1 MQGTYEFMSN
11 QLLEA
16 MERGVSYLQSPID
29 DLFSFY
35 FTTQWAATFSNKNFP
50 NVEAIPLYFD
60 SIRQCLSGN
69 KEKRSWA
76 THEIIDPAKLKEDQY
91 GQFLVS
97 CKSFLR
103 SWYLSLQALEAEFQ
117 ESHSQLQESKL
128 ESESDAYT
136 ALFSI
141 FALKGVT
148 QLAELVH
155 SYLKATQEA
164 GQAAVEK

>member
-1 MQGTYEFMSN
+1 MQGTYEFMSDE
-11 QLLEA
+11 LLRA
-16 MERGVSYLQSPID
+16 MERGAGYLQSPVD

-35 FTTQWAATFSNKNFP
+35 FTMQWAAAFNNEKFP
-50 NVEAIPLYFD
+50 KAEVIPFD
-60 SIRQCLSGN
+60 LGCLRQSLSGN
-69 KEKRSWA
+69 KDSRSSA
-76 THEIIDPAKLKEDQY
+76 TIEITRPAKFQKDRY

-117 ESHSQLQESKL
+117 ECHSQLQESNL

-155 SYLKATQEA
+155 SYLKATQ
-164 GQAAVEK
+164 

>member
-1 MQGTYEFMSN
+1 MQGTYEFMSDH
-11 QLLEA
+11 LLEA
-16 MERGVSYLQSPID
+16 MELGVDYLQSPVD

-35 FTTQWAATFSNKNFP
+35 FTMQWAAAFNKNEFTAK
-50 NVEAIPLYFD
+50 AIPLHLDYL
-60 SIRQCLSGN
+60 RQGLSGN
-69 KEKRSWA
+69 KDSRSSA
-76 THEIIDPAKLKEDQY
+76 TIKIIYHAELEEDRY

-97 CKSFLR
+97 CQPFLQ
-103 SWYLSLQALEAEFQ
+103 SWYPSLQVLNAEFRKC
-117 ESHSQLQESKL
+117 HSQLRKSKL

-155 SYLKATQEA
+155 SYMKATQEA

>member
-1 MQGTYEFMSN
+1 MQGTYEFMSDH
-11 QLLEA
+11 LLEA
-16 MERGVSYLQSPID
+16 MELGVDYLQSPVD

-35 FTTQWAATFSNKNFP
+35 FTMQWAAAFNKNEFTAK
-50 NVEAIPLYFD
+50 AIPLHLDYL
-60 SIRQCLSGN
+60 RQGLSGN
-69 KEKRSWA
+69 KDSRSSA
-76 THEIIDPAKLKEDQY
+76 TNKITHPAKFQEDRY

-97 CKSFLR
+97 CHPFLR
-103 SWYLSLQALEAEFQ
+103 SWYWSIQALNDEFQ
-117 ESHSQLQESKL
+117 ECRSQLQKSKL

-155 SYLKATQEA
+155 SYLKATQ
-164 GQAAVEK
+164 